1 LEKSEIIS
9 FILLTKIPLIL
20 TKILAVRYVPFGTP
34 GKPWTTFP
42 SKSSTAKLAY
52 SEWEKIAIARRP
64 PEMTST
70 SSTSRLRRS
79 VRAAFKVASVV
90 SAHPLDFW
98 PRITPYREK
107 IGKQN

>member
-42 SKSSTAKLAY
+42 SKSLMAKLAY
-52 SEWEKIAIARRP
+52 SAWEKITIARCPR
-64 PEMTST
+64 TST

-79 VRAAFKVASVV
+79 VRADFKVASVV

-98 PRITPYREK
+98 QTITPYSEK